1 MALVLAN
8 RNLTNGGNYI
18 LSGQNATF
26 YQTQS
31 ARCATDNIVKAYNA
45 STMSGLQVYK
55 FTAGSNA
62 NQIVTYKSFTPTT
75 VGPTGVTFNIE
86 IIGSDGMPIYLKCG
100 RDFQGYYYRAGIF
113 TPYAWLDN
121 YNGELFNL
129 SGASSNN
136 IIYLNNNTDVFFGKT
151 ETPILLDYDE
161 YLGYLIGE
169 SNNGTILGTISTST
183 PVSSNYT
190 LEVSPLL
197 KARSSDSSRTDIKLT
212 KYVNDSFTQSQIVDE
227 QSKVARTHLK
237 LTLKNGN
244 LSFSSD
250 DNLMEVNSSNITR
263 SDNGQIRHYQGTLYI
278 DKIGFNAN

>member
-86 IIGSDGMPIYLKCG
+86 IVSSDGMPIYLKCG
-100 RDFQGYYYRAGIF
+100 RDFKGYYYRAGIF
-113 TPYAWLDN
+113 RPYDWLDN

-161 YLGYLIGE
+161 HLGYLIGE
-169 SNNGTILGTISTST
+169 AYNGTILGTISAST

-197 KARSSDSSRTDIKLT
+197 KARSNDSSRTDIKLT
-212 KYVNDSFTQSQIVDE
+212 HYIDNYFSQVDDE
-227 QSKVARTHLK
+227 QSKVATTHLK
-237 LTLKNGN
+237 LTLNNGN
-244 LSFSSD
+244 LSFSSN
-250 DNLMEVNSSNITR
+250 DNLMVVNSSNITR

-278 DKIGFNAN
+278 DKLGFNAN

>member
-45 STMSGLQVYK
+45 STMSGLRVYK

-86 IIGSDGMPIYLKCG
+86 IVSSENGMPIYLNCG
-100 RDFQGYYYRAGIF
+100 RDFQGYYYRAGNF

-136 IIYLNNNTDVFFGKT
+136 IIYLNNNTDVFFGET

-169 SNNGTILGTISTST
+169 DYNVTILGTIIAST

-197 KARSSDSSRTDIKLT
+197 KVRSNDSRRTDIKLT
-212 KYVNDSFTQSQIVDE
+212 HYIDDYFSQVDDE

-237 LTLKNGN
+237 LILNNGN
-244 LSFSSD
+244 LSFSSNE
-250 DNLMEVNSSNITR
+250 NLMEVNSSNITR
-263 SDNGQIRHYQGTLYI
+263 SDKGQIRHYQGTLYI
-278 DKIGFNAN
+278 DKLGFNAN

>member
-31 ARCATDNIVKAYNA
+31 TRCATDNIVKAYNA

-86 IIGSDGMPIYLKCG
+86 IASSDNGMPIYLKCG
-100 RDFQGYYYRAGIF
+100 RDFQGYYYRAGNNL
-113 TPYAWLDN
+113 PYVWLDN

-136 IIYLNNNTDVFFGKT
+136 IIYLNNGTDVFFGKA

-169 SNNGTILGTISTST
+169 AYNGTILGTISAST

-197 KARSSDSSRTDIKLT
+197 KVRSDSSRRTDIKLT
-212 KYVNDSFTQSQIVDE
+212 HYIDNNFGQVDDE
-227 QSKVARTHLK
+227 QSKVAATHLK
-237 LTLKNGN
+237 LTLNNGN
-244 LSFSSD
+244 LSFSSSN
-250 DNLMEVNSSNITR
+250 NLMVVNSSNITR
-263 SDNGQIRHYQGTLYI
+263 SDNGQIRHYQGTLYV
-278 DKIGFNAN
+278 DKLGFNAN